1 MSSPCSF
8 FLQINA
14 AVVFAHPRMYTMT
27 FNVAVYRIVSYRI
40 VSYIIVLHRIASGHI
55 IVAWHVRGERRWILS
70 FWSEHASRIF
80 LRDLSRGF
88 VQDSGYSRGPVI
100 IVNPRGAQTRPAQTT
115 IPGTTRHQTHHE
127 ENRWCLKSSNA
138 PHSSPS

>member
-40 VSYIIVLHRIASGHI
+40 VSYIIVLHRIVSGHI

-70 FWSEHASRIF
+70 FCRSMPREFSCGIYPAVLCRI
-80 LRDLSRGF
+80 LDI
-88 VQDSGYSRGPVI
+88 PV
-100 IVNPRGAQTRPAQTT
+100 VP
-115 IPGTTRHQTHHE
+115 
-127 ENRWCLKSSNA
+127 
-138 PHSSPS
+138 